1 VAVGTSQLVPGIGT
15 ITIYADGSYNFTP
28 LLNYNGPV
36 PLITYTMSDGQG
48 GTDTSTLTINVTPVN
63 DAPVDGD
70 EIVSLVEDTPLNV
83 PAGSGLLANTT
94 DVDGGTPSIQDFSI
108 ASETGPFVVGTPY
121 LIPSVGTI
129 TINSDGSYS
138 FAPVADFNGAV
149 PLITYTVSDGNGGT
163 DSSTLTLTVT
173 PVNDPPVATDESFT
187 TAEDTALVVP
197 VMGVLGNDT
206 DVDGDLLSA
215 ILVTGPVNGT
225 LTINPDGSFSYL
237 PNANFNGVDTFTYM
251 ANDGTADSNIVTVTI
266 NVTPEN
272 DAPVADDQ
280 TVTTP
285 MDVPISGIVTA
296 TDVDGDSLTFS
307 GPIGGPSNGGVAVN
321 PDGTFTYTPV
331 FGFFGTDTFDVL
343 VDDSNGGT
351 TIATVT
357 VVVTQTATAM
367 PEPTVQPP
375 LTTDSQLE
383 AWSSMV
389 IDGIILE
396 TVNDIG
402 SLVTFR
408 EFGEHDIIVDVAN
421 DIDRLETLPGRVGL
435 ATGHPVERTVD
446 FMRYIDLSSSKFANA
461 SHDWDTRPLMG
472 FSVRLPID
480 GASDRSALPFA
491 NQIVVDTLLRE
502 NVLLIE
508 ISNTVDHEGEQ
519 RIVGYSA
526 VQVDG
531 RPLPAWIERPVTG
544 VLLGK
549 VPSDGED
556 LELKITAHRADGTS
570 VTRAITIQLGTG
582 DVQESEPASR
592 PNVPLFEDQL
602 RSRRAN

>member
-1 VAVGTSQLVPGIGT
+1 
-15 ITIYADGSYNFTP
+15 
-28 LLNYNGPV
+28 
-36 PLITYTMSDGQG
+36 
-48 GTDTSTLTINVTPVN
+48 
-63 DAPVDGD
+63 
-70 EIVSLVEDTPLNV
+70 
-83 PAGSGLLANTT
+83 
-94 DVDGGTPSIQDFSI
+94 
-108 ASETGPFVVGTPY
+108 
-121 LIPSVGTI
+121 
-129 TINSDGSYS
+129 
-138 FAPVADFNGAV
+138 
-149 PLITYTVSDGNGGT
+149 
-163 DSSTLTLTVT
+163 
-173 PVNDPPVATDESFT
+173 
-187 TAEDTALVVP
+187 
-197 VMGVLGNDT
+197 
-206 DVDGDLLSA
+206 
-215 ILVTGPVNGT
+215 
-225 LTINPDGSFSYL
+225 
-237 PNANFNGVDTFTYM
+237 
-251 ANDGTADSNIVTVTI
+251 
-266 NVTPEN
+266 
-272 DAPVADDQ
+272 
-280 TVTTP
+280 
-285 MDVPISGIVTA
+285 
-296 TDVDGDSLTFS
+296 
-307 GPIGGPSNGGVAVN
+307 
-321 PDGTFTYTPV
+321 
-331 FGFFGTDTFDVL
+331 
-343 VDDSNGGT
+343 
-351 TIATVT
+351 
-357 VVVTQTATAM
+357 
-367 PEPTVQPP
+367 
-375 LTTDSQLE
+375 
-383 AWSSMV
+383 MV

-396 TVNDIG
+396 SVNDIG

-461 SHDWDTRPLMG
+461 SHDWDARPLMG

-480 GASDRSALPFA
+480 GASDRSAPPFA

-508 ISNTVDHEGEQ
+508 ISNTVDHDGEQ

-526 VQVDG
+526 VQADG

>member
-1 VAVGTSQLVPGIGT
+1 
-15 ITIYADGSYNFTP
+15 
-28 LLNYNGPV
+28 
-36 PLITYTMSDGQG
+36 
-48 GTDTSTLTINVTPVN
+48 
-63 DAPVDGD
+63 
-70 EIVSLVEDTPLNV
+70 
-83 PAGSGLLANTT
+83 
-94 DVDGGTPSIQDFSI
+94 
-108 ASETGPFVVGTPY
+108 
-121 LIPSVGTI
+121 
-129 TINSDGSYS
+129 
-138 FAPVADFNGAV
+138 
-149 PLITYTVSDGNGGT
+149 
-163 DSSTLTLTVT
+163 
-173 PVNDPPVATDESFT
+173 
-187 TAEDTALVVP
+187 
-197 VMGVLGNDT
+197 
-206 DVDGDLLSA
+206 
-215 ILVTGPVNGT
+215 
-225 LTINPDGSFSYL
+225 
-237 PNANFNGVDTFTYM
+237 
-251 ANDGTADSNIVTVTI
+251 
-266 NVTPEN
+266 
-272 DAPVADDQ
+272 
-280 TVTTP
+280 
-285 MDVPISGIVTA
+285 
-296 TDVDGDSLTFS
+296 
-307 GPIGGPSNGGVAVN
+307 
-321 PDGTFTYTPV
+321 
-331 FGFFGTDTFDVL
+331 
-343 VDDSNGGT
+343 
-351 TIATVT
+351 
-357 VVVTQTATAM
+357 
-367 PEPTVQPP
+367 
-375 LTTDSQLE
+375 
-383 AWSSMV
+383 
-389 IDGIILE
+389 
-396 TVNDIG
+396 
-402 SLVTFR
+402 
-408 EFGEHDIIVDVAN
+408 
-421 DIDRLETLPGRVGL
+421 VGL